1 MSARIL
7 QFHLPPDPPKRHDEQ
22 RFEASVDERGH
33 VRIVIGDA
41 RGSQTWTLT
50 PSQAVE
56 LAEFLNNDWMGGR
69 T

>member
-7 QFHLPPDPPKRHDEQ
+7 QFHLPPHPPERHDEQ
-22 RFEASVDERGH
+22 RFEASVDGQGH

-41 RGSQTWTLT
+41 QGQQTWTLT

-69 T
+69 A